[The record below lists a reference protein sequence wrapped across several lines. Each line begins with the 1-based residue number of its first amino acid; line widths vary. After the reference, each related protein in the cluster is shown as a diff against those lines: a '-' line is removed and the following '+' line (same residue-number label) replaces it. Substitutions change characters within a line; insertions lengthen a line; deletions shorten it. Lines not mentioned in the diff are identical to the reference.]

1 MKKDTSYTVYFSK
14 EHHSCYFYLEKS
26 YRPHDITAG
35 TNVGFFSPRLA
46 YLLKG
51 ECTVILPDG
60 QSLECKEGSV
70 WFIPKN
76 KPYKSIWRANGYIEF
91 YAIEFDVDFIS
102 DKYTS
107 FQSFDNTNTLPLFE
121 KLFKSRNENNQIA
134 TLSAFYSILE
144 SILPKLEE
152 SSYEHTDQILPA
164 LNYLSEN
171 YTQNIKV
178 KDLAKMCF
186 MSESQFYQLFKRT
199 TKTTPIEYK
208 NSIKL
213 THAVNYLRNGKT
225 LEEIC
230 EKLNFT
236 SPAFLRRLLK
246 KHFNKTPKEIKKEQI
261 LI

>member
-1 MKKDTSYTVYFSK
+1 MRQKFSYSEYFSK

-26 YRPHDITAG
+26 YRPHDVVAG
-35 TNVGFFSPRLA
+35 TKVGFFSPRLA
-46 YLLKG
+46 YLTKG
-51 ECTVILPDG
+51 ECTVVLPDG
-60 QSLECKEGSV
+60 KTLECKEGSV

-102 DKYTS
+102 DKYTD
-107 FQSFDNTNTLPLFE
+107 FQSFEDTGTLPLFKKMFE
-121 KLFKSRNENNQIA
+121 SRNENNFIA

-144 SILPKLEE
+144 IILPKLKEQSLE
-152 SSYEHTDQILPA
+152 KIDHILPA
-164 LNYLSEN
+164 LNYLNEN
-171 YTQNIKV
+171 YTHNIKV

-186 MSESQFYQLFKRT
+186 MSESRFYQTFKNT
-199 TKTTPIEYK
+199 TKLTPIEYK
-208 NSIKL
+208 NTIKL
-213 THAVNYLRNGKT
+213 SHAINYLRNGKT

-236 SPAFLRRLLK
+236 SPAFLRRLIK

-261 LI
+261 LL